1 VNPGAR
7 GEELALA
14 YLRRLGYALVER
26 NYRTRRGEIDL
37 ILKDGTTL
45 VFVEVKL
52 RRGAGFGEPV
62 EAVTPAKRRR
72 LRLAADQYLAER
84 RPECEEVRFD
94 VVGIL
99 APRRGGL
106 RIRHVREAFF

>member
-1 VNPGAR
+1 
-7 GEELALA
+7 
-14 YLRRLGYALVER
+14 
-26 NYRTRRGEIDL
+26 
-37 ILKDGTTL
+37 
-45 VFVEVKL
+45 
-52 RRGAGFGEPV
+52 V

-84 RPECEEVRFD
+84 SPVCEEVRFD

-99 APRRGGL
+99 APRGGGL